1 MYNAKTMNGCLNM
14 WRPSHAMHAA
24 CRSMRYWSPSCYVH
38 TWCRPYVLGLGV
50 IVDDLV
56 TFRGL
61 LPVVQQVQLLKE
73 VTLGM
78 EVDSS
83 LQQSLHR

>member
-1 MYNAKTMNGCLNM
+1 M
-14 WRPSHAMHAA
+14 
-24 CRSMRYWSPSCYVH
+24 
-38 TWCRPYVLGLGV
+38 
-50 IVDDLV
+50 DDLV
-56 TFRGL
+56 TFKGL